1 MSRSKRRWDNIG
13 TGTIPSEVASVKRR
27 AVSRLSVPFF
37 LNDSSIDDNS
47 DQDMTSI
54 TIESTSAALSEV
66 RSVPSSSTSPR
77 RSTSPASTQ
86 LGHVSGKIGE
96 QQPSRR
102 GVCFEEI
109 GVLDK
114 KMAAALKSL
123 KEIATSITI
132 ELFLDHEQDQ
142 DSYNP
147 GGKKGASVCPLQIQ
161 IYGPDDLYNEV
172 GSALSSAGMY
182 LQEPVFLDCEVVYRN
197 PHFLSWDDSPETPL
211 LRTAWEDP
219 KAGFTAKIEA
229 IMDSFKPVL
238 QASDVKQDAR
248 ILTTLRKYDII

>member
-1 MSRSKRRWDNIG
+1 MTLWKRAGKSQDILSSALENR
-13 TGTIPSEVASVKRR
+13 IPLKLRFR
-27 AVSRLSVPFF
+27 H
-37 LNDSSIDDNS
+37 D
-47 DQDMTSI
+47 SI
-54 TIESTSAALSEV
+54 TVILH
-66 RSVPSSSTSPR
+66 PP
-77 RSTSPASTQ
+77 
-86 LGHVSGKIGE
+86 
-96 QQPSRR
+96 
-102 GVCFEEI
+102 EEI

-132 ELFLDHEQDQ
+132 ELFLDQEQDQ

-147 GGKKGASVCPLQIQ
+147 GRKKGASVCPLQIQ

-197 PHFLSWDDSPETPL
+197 PHFLSWDDSPETTL
-211 LRTAWEDP
+211 LITAREDP

-248 ILTTLRKYDII
+248 ILTILRKYDII